1 MRKSVLFFIF
11 FFLSLSCVVAQDAIS
26 YQAIARDHAG
36 AVISNQTISVKF
48 EIRQGSMTG
57 TSVFSETHTAT
68 TNQFGL
74 FTLGVG
80 SVSTSQFQAINWAAM
95 PFFMEVSI
103 DPAGGTSF
111 TSVGNQQLMSV
122 PYALYA
128 KTAGN
133 AGITPTISINSPN
146 TVSASSGSY
155 TITIP
160 AAATYSA
167 GTGIAI
173 SGGVISNTATATT
186 PTITGTGATTV
197 TSSGNTFTVS
207 TPVPVVYTAGTDISI
222 ASGTVSNTAPDRT
235 VSITAAGSAT
245 VTGAY
250 PNFTLNVPNGTVL
263 PGGKN
268 GQFLYSNG
276 TVWDTI
282 PRAKLYF
289 DGNNI
294 GIGTQSPLSDFH
306 VNGGGRFD
314 ASVTTVDIYANTIT
328 LTGGTSGQVLT
339 SNAIGNGS
347 WQTPAT
353 AILTYTAG
361 TKQLSVTHGTAVS
374 TVTITAGNVNGTGA
388 PGVVPMWGSVN
399 TLTNSPVTTFTNTG
413 GVVINPTLV
422 GSGSPAQSLQV
433 HGPSSG
439 STYVA
444 HFLQG
449 SNATTGVGI
458 STQPA
463 GGHAIGT
470 LNSQDLGFFTN
481 NTNVVGNYPL
491 ILKTSGRIG
500 IGNVSPVYLL
510 DVNGGINSSNFY
522 NMNGLAA
529 APPTSNGG
537 EGRLYFSSASNK
549 LMMSENG
556 GAWVPVA
563 NTLWTKGSGILY
575 NTTLSDNVGIGTNV
589 PGNTLDV
596 LSNATVSA
604 LRAKNSGTGN
614 GIEGTTSSATSA
626 AILGYNDGTGPSI
639 AGSKSIS
646 ASSGNAG
653 RFEIFSSANTSDA
666 LVALTPG
673 SGAAVRATNSSSNTL
688 ASNLSV
694 LMEDGHLKT
703 RFNSPITNADIS
715 MGSNSLGTTSI
726 IANGSVDQSN
736 DVRGIITFAGTYAIL
751 PGTSAS
757 TYVTVAMKKSYR
769 NPPVIVLTPSFPP
782 GFTDNVIVTAQLV
795 NVALTDFTFKLS
807 VNYVGTGVMLNPT
820 QFNVSYIIME

>member
-1 MRKSVLFFIF
+1 MKKSVLFFIF
-11 FFLSLSCVVAQDAIS
+11 FLSFTCAVAQEAIS
-26 YQAIARDHAG
+26 YQAIARDNSG
-36 AVISNQTISVKF
+36 AIISNQNISVKF

-74 FTLGVG
+74 FTLNIG

-133 AGITPTISINSPN
+133 AGMTPTISINSPN
-146 TVSASSGSY
+146 TVTSSAGSY
-155 TITIP
+155 TITVP
-160 AAATYSA
+160 AAASYSA
-167 GTGIAI
+167 GIGIAI
-173 SGGVISNTATATT
+173 SGGIISNTATATT

-222 ASGTVSNTAPDRT
+222 TSGVVTNIAPDKT

-263 PGGKN
+263 PAGKN

-294 GIGTQSPLSDFH
+294 GIGTQSPMSDFH

-314 ASVTTVDIYANTIT
+314 ASVTTVDIYANTIK

-339 SNAIGNGS
+339 SDAIGNGS

-353 AILTYTAG
+353 AILTYTAA
-361 TKQLSVTHGTAVS
+361 TKELSVTHGTAVS

-388 PGVVPMWGSVN
+388 SGVVPMWGPAN

-413 GVVINPTLV
+413 GVVVNPTLV

-449 SNATTGVGI
+449 SNAVTGIGI

-491 ILKTSGRIG
+491 ILKTSGRVG
-500 IGNVSPVYLL
+500 IGTVSPLYLL
-510 DVNGGINSSNFY
+510 DVNGGVNTSNFY
-522 NMNGLAA
+522 NMNGQAA
-529 APPTSNGG
+529 APPTSNSG

-563 NTLWTKGSGILY
+563 NTLWTKGTGILY
-575 NTTLSDNVGIGTNV
+575 NTTLADNVGIGTNI

-626 AILGYNDGTGPSI
+626 AILGYNDGPGPSI

-673 SGAAVRATNSSSNTL
+673 SGAAVHATNTSSNAL

-694 LMEDGHLKT
+694 LMEDGHLKA
-703 RFNSPITNADIS
+703 RFTNAITNSDVSLGA
-715 MGSNSLGTTSI
+715 NSLGTLTYVTNS
-726 IANGSVDQSN
+726 NVDQSN
-736 DVRGIITFAGTYAIL
+736 DVRGAISMSGSFVML
-751 PGTSAS
+751 PGNSKS
-757 TYVTVAMKKSYR
+757 VTFTVPFKKSYR
-769 NPPVIVLTPSFPP
+769 NPPLIILTPYVPAAFP
-782 GFTDNVIVTAQLV
+782 DNLIVTTQVLNTAG
-795 NVALTDFTFKLS
+795 TDFTFRLNLNYFGTGATINFS
-807 VNYVGTGVMLNPT
+807 NLTVNYFVL
-820 QFNVSYIIME
+820 E

>member
-1 MRKSVLFFIF
+1 MRKSVLVFIF
-11 FFLSLSCVVAQDAIS
+11 LLSLSGVVAQEAIS
-26 YQAIARDHAG
+26 YQAIARNHAG
-36 AVISNQTISVKF
+36 TVISNQPISVKF
-48 EIRQGSMTG
+48 EIRQGNMTG
-57 TSVFSETHTAT
+57 SSVFAETHTAT

-74 FTLGVG
+74 FTLSIG
-80 SVSTSQFQAINWAAM
+80 SVNTSQFQAINWAAM
-95 PFFMEVSI
+95 PFFLEVSI

-133 AGITPTISINSPN
+133 AGITPTISVNSPN
-146 TVSASSGSY
+146 TVSSSAGSY

-160 AAATYSA
+160 AATTYSA

-173 SGGVISNTATATT
+173 SGGVISNTATAPT

-197 TSSGNTFTVS
+197 TSSGNTFTV
-207 TPVPVVYTAGTDISI
+207 
-222 ASGTVSNTAPDRT
+222 
-235 VSITAAGSAT
+235 
-245 VTGAY
+245 
-250 PNFTLNVPNGTVL
+250 NVPAASL
-263 PGGKN
+263 S
-268 GQFLYSNG
+268 YS
-276 TVWDTI
+276 V
-282 PRAKLYF
+282 A
-289 DGNNI
+289 GN
-294 GIGTQSPLSDFH
+294 
-306 VNGGGRFD
+306 
-314 ASVTTVDIYANTIT
+314 
-328 LTGGTSGQVLT
+328 
-339 SNAIGNGS
+339 
-347 WQTPAT
+347 
-353 AILTYTAG
+353 
-361 TKQLSVTHGTAVS
+361 QLSVTQGASVS
-374 TVTITAGNVNGTGA
+374 TVTLSANVNGTGA
-388 PGVVPMWGSVN
+388 PGIVPMWGSVN

-413 GVVINPTLV
+413 GVVVNPALV

-449 SNATTGVGI
+449 GNATTGIGI

-491 ILKTSGRIG
+491 ILKTSGRVG
-500 IGNVSPVYLL
+500 IGNVSPVYQL
-510 DVNGGINSSNFY
+510 DVNGGINSSGFY

-575 NTTLSDNVGIGTNV
+575 PTALTDNVGIGTNV

-596 LSNATVSA
+596 LSNAAVSA
-604 LRAKNSGTGN
+604 LRAKNNGTGN
-614 GIEGTTSSATSA
+614 GIEGTTNSATSA

-646 ASSGNAG
+646 AASGNAG

-673 SGAAVRATNSSSNTL
+673 SGAAVRATNSSSNAL

-694 LMEDGHLKT
+694 LMEDGHLKA
-703 RFNSPITNADIS
+703 RFNSPLTNADIS
-715 MGSNSLGTTSI
+715 MGPNSLGTTSI
-726 IANGSVDQSN
+726 IVNGSVDQSN
-736 DVRGIITFAGTYAIL
+736 DVRGVITFTGTYVIV

-757 TYVTVAMKKSYR
+757 TYATVAMKKSYR

-807 VNYVGTGVMLNPT
+807 VNYVGTGVTLNPG

>member
-1 MRKSVLFFIF
+1 MKKTILFFIF
-11 FFLSLSCVVAQDAIS
+11 FLSLTCIVAQEAIS
-26 YQAIARDHAG
+26 YQAIARDQAG
-36 AVISNQTISVKF
+36 AIIANQPISVKF

-57 TSVFSETHTAT
+57 SSVFSETHTTT

-74 FTLGVG
+74 FTLSIG
-80 SVSTSQFQAINWAAM
+80 SVSTSQFQAINWATM

-103 DPAGGTSF
+103 DPAAGTSF
-111 TSVGNQQLMSV
+111 TSIGNQQLMSV

-146 TVSASSGSY
+146 TVSSSAGSY
-155 TITIP
+155 TITVP
-160 AAATYSA
+160 AATTYSA

-186 PTITGTGATTV
+186 PTITGTGAATV

-207 TPVPVVYTAGTDISI
+207 TPVPVVYTAGTGISI
-222 ASGTVSNTAPDRT
+222 TSGTVTNTAPDKT

-250 PNFTLNVPNGTVL
+250 PNFTLNVPGGTTL
-263 PGGKN
+263 PAGKN
-268 GQFLYSNG
+268 GQFLYSTG

-282 PRAKLYF
+282 PRSKFYF

-314 ASVTTVDIYANTIT
+314 ASVTTVDIYANTIK
-328 LTGGTSGQVLT
+328 LTGGTTGQVLT
-339 SNAIGNGS
+339 SDAVGNGS

-361 TKQLSVTHGTAVS
+361 TKELSVTQGTAVS

-388 PGVVPMWGSVN
+388 AGVVPMWGSAT
-399 TLTNSPVTTFTNTG
+399 TLTNSPVTTFTATG
-413 GVVINPTLV
+413 GVVVNPTLV

-444 HFLQG
+444 HFLNG
-449 SNATTGVGI
+449 SNANTGIGI

-470 LNSQDLGFFTN
+470 LNNQDLGFFTN

-491 ILKTSGRIG
+491 ILRTNGRVG
-500 IGNVSPVYLL
+500 IGNTSPAYLL
-510 DVNGGINSSNFY
+510 DVNGGINTSNFY

-537 EGRLYFSSASNK
+537 EGRLYFSAASNK

-575 NTTLSDNVGIGTNV
+575 NTALTDNVGIGTNV

-614 GIEGTTSSATSA
+614 GIEGTTTSATSA

-646 ASSGNAG
+646 AASGNAG

-666 LVALTPG
+666 LVAVTPG
-673 SGAAVRATNSSSNTL
+673 SGAAMRATNSSSNAL

-694 LMEDGHLKT
+694 LMEDGHLKA

-715 MGSNSLGTTSI
+715 MGSNSLGTSSIMATS
-726 IANGSVDQSN
+726 NVDQSN
-736 DVRGIITFAGTYAIL
+736 DVRGVITFIGTYAIL
-751 PGTSAS
+751 PGTSGS
-757 TYVTVAMKKSYR
+757 TYATVAMKKSYR